1 MLREVAFVQRF
12 KQKSMYRPSAKKV
25 AILER
30 LERVNVWTVGQ
41 KSGPFRDVAVRLYFK
56 QMCSGTGC

>member
-1 MLREVAFVQRF
+1 MLIEVAFVQRF
-12 KQKSMYRPSAKKV
+12 KQKSMYRPSVKKV

-41 KSGPFRDVAVRLYFK
+41 KSGPFRDVAV
-56 QMCSGTGC
+56 SGS